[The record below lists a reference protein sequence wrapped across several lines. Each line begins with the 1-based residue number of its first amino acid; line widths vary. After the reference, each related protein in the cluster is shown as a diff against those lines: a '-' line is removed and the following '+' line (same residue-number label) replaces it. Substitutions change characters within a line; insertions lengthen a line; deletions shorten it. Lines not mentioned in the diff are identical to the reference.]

1 MLNEAAGRLNRRL
14 REQIP
19 LTRHMDLRITR
30 VDEGGLRLDAPLA
43 PNVNDKGTGFAGS
56 LATLATLA
64 GWALAT
70 LLAEQATGTPCEAA
84 VFESELRYVRPVR
97 GDFHA
102 VCAMPSQA
110 QRRAFADALR
120 ERGRA
125 KLELTAVVAQDG
137 EDRVTYRG
145 RYAVRKM
152 PKTEG

>member
-1 MLNEAAGRLNRRL
+1 MLSEAAQNLKRRL
-14 REQIP
+14 DEHIP
-19 LTRHMDLRITR
+19 MARHMNLRITC
-30 VDEGGLRLDAPLA
+30 VDASGLRLDAPLA
-43 PNVNDKGTGFAGS
+43 PNINDKGTGFAGS

-70 LLAEQATGTPCEAA
+70 LLAEQALGAPCEAA
-84 VFESELRYVRPVR
+84 VFESELRYVRPVT

-102 VCAMPSQA
+102 VCAMPSEARQK
-110 QRRAFADALR
+110 AFADALR

-137 EDRVTYRG
+137 EDRVRYRG

-152 PKTEG
+152 PGAEG